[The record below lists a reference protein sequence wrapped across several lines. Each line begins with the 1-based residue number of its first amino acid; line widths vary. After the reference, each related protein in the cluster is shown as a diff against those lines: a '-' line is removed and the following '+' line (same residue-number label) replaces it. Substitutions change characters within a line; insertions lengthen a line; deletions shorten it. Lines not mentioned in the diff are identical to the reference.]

1 MPVLRWSFASCL
13 NDDDDNKIT
22 IITCELINTLAA
34 VAAVVAVVAK
44 QAAEDVPSIQRNH
57 GLYSIWR
64 NATETV
70 RSLITQ
76 RHKLITNVIINWAEQ
91 CFRMNGSQI
100 FFHRLVRV
108 CRIIFCGC
116 SFRGKL
122 SRIHHHLRIAHT
134 LHHCWR
140 LRKIEC
146 ANNHIFNINP
156 FSARKVCSI

>member
-76 RHKLITNVIINWAEQ
+76 RHKLITNVIIN
-91 CFRMNGSQI
+91 
-100 FFHRLVRV
+100 
-108 CRIIFCGC
+108 
-116 SFRGKL
+116 
-122 SRIHHHLRIAHT
+122 
-134 LHHCWR
+134 
-140 LRKIEC
+140 
-146 ANNHIFNINP
+146 
-156 FSARKVCSI
+156 